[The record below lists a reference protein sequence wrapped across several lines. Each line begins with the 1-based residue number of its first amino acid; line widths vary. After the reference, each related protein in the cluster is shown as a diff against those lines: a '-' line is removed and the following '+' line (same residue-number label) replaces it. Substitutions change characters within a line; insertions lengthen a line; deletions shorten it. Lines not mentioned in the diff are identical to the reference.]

1 MDFWIDVEPE
11 SEEMGTRLDTVLD
24 ICHAIYLWALDSVTE
39 IWMKEKEIPKVGNL
53 SKLLTEKIKRNES
66 YRQVQRYTLNREIE
80 FAISQFNQELKIR
93 EDGTIEFPKPVQ
105 RDVFTIPSRTIW
117 KKYLED
123 FSRVSTA
130 YGLLFMQGE
139 WQKTMILQAK
149 QNKITM
155 DYMPYLWHSLSI
167 RKKENRWQIHF
178 NLHPVNSHQGKIAK
192 NKMKREGFKAL

>member
-178 NLHPVNSHQGKIAK
+178 NLQPDTIPIPVYFFQFG
-192 NKMKREGFKAL
+192 